1 MWPGRFRIHAVVTT
15 DLNGGF
21 YDWYGRARNAALDI
35 AQQLNP
41 GTNSIPGWPISILC
55 SSLNVAPA
63 LMSRSDTSVSQNAST
78 RRSSLD
84 TGSCAATP
92 LDSSG

>member
-41 GTNSIPGWPISILC
+41 GTNSIPGWPNLDSLLEPKC
-55 SSLNVAPA
+55 S
-63 LMSRSDTSVSQNAST
+63 TSVDVQI
-78 RRSSLD
+78 
-84 TGSCAATP
+84 
-92 LDSSG
+92 